1 MLIER
6 RTHLFHI
13 AGNGIFNIIFLPVVV
28 RILIN
33 PILLMKE
40 AISRLYT
47 TLKSYSTDLYSVS
60 YSIKKSYTMINN
72 IDTKV
77 RKKVETIKES

>member
-6 RTHLFHI
+6 RTHLFYI
-13 AGNGIFNIIFLPVVV
+13 AGNSIFNIIFLPVIV

-47 TLKSYSTDLYSVS
+47 TLIEGNPTRLIFTLYH
-60 YSIKKSYTMINN
+60 IQL
-72 IDTKV
+72 
-77 RKKVETIKES
+77 RKAIL